1 MASLIESSTNEFSP
15 NMGKPQGNYTVDNHF
30 FSTSLVPSKM
40 RQKLYYLQSILNA
53 CALNENVMT
62 ILEGEVERMFASLDE
77 LERVMHKLDG
87 QMNEVDEINYGD
99 EKIDDELLMI
109 YQNVVRL
116 IKGMEENMD
125 LLEKLI
131 HNCAEKHNEFHAT
144 HTHSTSSKYDGR
156 LIRPE
161 GVNSWIVSTIKRL

>member
-1 MASLIESSTNEFSP
+1 
-15 NMGKPQGNYTVDNHF
+15 MGKPQGIYIVENHF

-40 RQKLYYLQSILNA
+40 RQKLYYLQSNLNA
-53 CALNENVMT
+53 CVFNENVMT

-87 QMNEVDEINYGD
+87 QMAEVDEINCGD
-99 EKIDDELLMI
+99 EMIDDELKTI

-116 IKGMEENMD
+116 IKEMEENMD

-131 HNCAEKHNEFHAT
+131 HNCAE
-144 HTHSTSSKYDGR
+144 
-156 LIRPE
+156 
-161 GVNSWIVSTIKRL
+161 

>member
-1 MASLIESSTNEFSP
+1 
-15 NMGKPQGNYTVDNHF
+15 MGKPQGNYTVDNHF

-109 YQNVVRL
+109 YQNVRL
-116 IKGMEENMD
+116 IELGSS
-125 LLEKLI
+125 
-131 HNCAEKHNEFHAT
+131 EFHAT

-156 LIRPE
+156 LIRLE